1 MMNISKSL
9 LLAPICGPQLMPE
22 TENGAGALQLFVLF
36 RQVATPV
43 PCSPP
48 TTKAPFT
55 SFGITATHFAP
66 SRTCFGTPLS
76 GAVALMCS
84 TTSVA
89 CCNSELPAVLASF
102 WLAVEVWS
110 LCAQTKVPRQTSS
123 TTIVD
128 CHFIV
133 SSLSEIFDSLER
145 GCGFLPKGFSPSNAY
160 PKISSVLLGDRC
172 NP

>member
-9 LLAPICGPQLMPE
+9 LLPPICGPQLMPE
-22 TENGAGALQLFVLF
+22 TENGAGALQLFVLV
-36 RQVATPV
+36 RHVATPV

-55 SFGITATHFAP
+55 SFGMTATHFAP

-102 WLAVEVWS
+102 WLALEVWS

-133 SSLSEIFDSLER
+133 SSLSEISIR
-145 GCGFLPKGFSPSNAY
+145 WNAGVVSFRKALA
-160 PKISSVLLGDRC
+160 PVMHTRISVVFY
-172 NP
+172 